1 MEVGSR
7 KPRLLLS
14 KKWREAREAQA
25 YAECK
30 ATASF
35 LWELRERWMHFW
47 RHIGHRPVDVA
58 VLTSPACSST
68 ATCQQ
73 TRQRGVRSV
82 SESQVVKLCA
92 VEVRTKSRYVPVLR
106 TTSLAMHMPCRRQR
120 PVLKHGPRTL
130 ALVQVR
136 RSQTCVHN
144 EGDSNST
151 CLSTR
156 ADVPLAYT
164 FAVNLYL
171 RNSPTDEW
179 RPSGPSQGHGRRCQT
194 CSRGSETLKPKLHH

>member
-1 MEVGSR
+1 MALVLSQRAPMLLAGGLQLRKETSWKSGSR

-35 LWELRERWMHFW
+35 LWEFRERWMHFW
-47 RHIGHRPVDVA
+47 RHIGHRPVDVT

-82 SESQVVKLCA
+82 SESQVVKLCV

-106 TTSLAMHMPCRRQR
+106 ND
-120 PVLKHGPRTL
+120 VLSYAHALSEAATRLETRTK
-130 ALVQVR
+130 
-136 RSQTCVHN
+136 
-144 EGDSNST
+144 DPST
-151 CLSTR
+151 CASSQ
-156 ADVPLAYT
+156 VS
-164 FAVNLYL
+164 NLC
-171 RNSPTDEW
+171 P
-179 RPSGPSQGHGRRCQT
+179 Q
-194 CSRGSETLKPKLHH
+194 